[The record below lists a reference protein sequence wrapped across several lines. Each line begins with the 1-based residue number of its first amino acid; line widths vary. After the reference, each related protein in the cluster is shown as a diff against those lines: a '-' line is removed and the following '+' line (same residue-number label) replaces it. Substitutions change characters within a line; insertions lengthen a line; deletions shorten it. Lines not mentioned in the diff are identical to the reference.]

1 MPMAGGSQSGLRAGG
16 GGAAL
21 AAVWGGDPPGSGG
34 SSLAGEAADVAFV
47 DSGHRSNCAYWTG
60 ADDLQ
65 RLALRRSAG
74 LWPPL
79 PIASNAISR
88 GSERIRSALS
98 LA

>member
-1 MPMAGGSQSGLRAGG
+1 MPMAGRSQSGLPAGG

-21 AAVWGGDPPGSGG
+21 AAVWGGDPHGSGG
-34 SSLAGEAADVAFV
+34 SRLAGEAADVAF